1 MVTFL
6 YFALSG
12 FDYNNRS
19 KARHKDNHLLDSLER
34 ELSSAAQWKNKNPD
48 SALIILNDL
57 AKKSLRLKIDQRFD
71 FQARILTELGNIY
84 RYKGVYPKAIKYYEA
99 GIEFSIKHNLKL
111 QQAKLLN
118 SLGGVYQELEYLNK
132 ALELCKLALEIYQEQ
147 APNAYYDLC
156 MLHANVG
163 NLQILNNN
171 PKYALKYLLRAKE
184 LNDIVQDDYLN
195 TLIFTGLGSAEMK
208 MGNFTQALDY
218 FDKGINAATKIQ
230 SADTRLAIIANT
242 ASSFIQMN
250 RFDAAEKLLLPALQE
265 TKKIRHTY
273 LTKEI
278 LNLLTMLYA
287 ENKQYEAAYQYQKE
301 YIKTRSELF
310 TEELNQRIA
319 SIEDKLK
326 TLEREKR
333 ILALNQQNQ
342 RKDFEIRKNRYMMG
356 LIAVILISIILIL
369 WFFYQRTKHKNI
381 ARIYLMQNQMFRLQM
396 KPHFIFNVLSS
407 IGGYMNQNNNKDAE
421 IYLAKFARLIRNVL
435 EQSNQELITLNKE
448 IELLRYYLE
457 LQQLRFPNKF
467 TFEINLDNIEETES
481 LLVPPMMIQPLVE
494 NAIEHGFSA
503 LDHEGQL
510 LINFTQSEDL
520 LSIEIIDNGIG
531 IKNRKS
537 GNNVTDLS
545 QFRHTS
551 ISSKLIKEH
560 LKYYKIIH
568 RRNFQ
573 ITFDDLSEKPS
584 RGFHT
589 GTRIILTL
597 PLIQNT

>member
-1 MVTFL
+1 
-6 YFALSG
+6 
-12 FDYNNRS
+12 
-19 KARHKDNHLLDSLER
+19 
-34 ELSSAAQWKNKNPD
+34 
-48 SALIILNDL
+48 
-57 AKKSLRLKIDQRFD
+57 
-71 FQARILTELGNIY
+71 
-84 RYKGVYPKAIKYYEA
+84 
-99 GIEFSIKHNLKL
+99 
-111 QQAKLLN
+111 
-118 SLGGVYQELEYLNK
+118 
-132 ALELCKLALEIYQEQ
+132 
-147 APNAYYDLC
+147 
-156 MLHANVG
+156 
-163 NLQILNNN
+163 
-171 PKYALKYLLRAKE
+171 
-184 LNDIVQDDYLN
+184 
-195 TLIFTGLGSAEMK
+195 
-208 MGNFTQALDY
+208 
-218 FDKGINAATKIQ
+218 
-230 SADTRLAIIANT
+230 
-242 ASSFIQMN
+242 
-250 RFDAAEKLLLPALQE
+250 
-265 TKKIRHTY
+265 
-273 LTKEI
+273 
-278 LNLLTMLYA
+278 
-287 ENKQYEAAYQYQKE
+287 
-301 YIKTRSELF
+301 
-310 TEELNQRIA
+310 
-319 SIEDKLK
+319 
-326 TLEREKR
+326 
-333 ILALNQQNQ
+333 
-342 RKDFEIRKNRYMMG
+342 
-356 LIAVILISIILIL
+356 
-369 WFFYQRTKHKNI
+369 
-381 ARIYLMQNQMFRLQM
+381 M

-537 GNNVTDLS
+537 ENNVTDLS
-545 QFRHTS
+545 QFRHTY

>member
-1 MVTFL
+1 MLSLL
-6 YFALSG
+6 YFTFSG
-12 FDYNNRS
+12 FDHNNRS
-19 KARHKDNHLLDSLER
+19 KARHKENDLLDSLER
-34 ELSSAAQWKNKNPD
+34 ELSSAAQWKTKNPD
-48 SALIILNDL
+48 SALFILNNL
-57 AKKSLRLKIDQRFD
+57 AKKSLLLKLDQRFD